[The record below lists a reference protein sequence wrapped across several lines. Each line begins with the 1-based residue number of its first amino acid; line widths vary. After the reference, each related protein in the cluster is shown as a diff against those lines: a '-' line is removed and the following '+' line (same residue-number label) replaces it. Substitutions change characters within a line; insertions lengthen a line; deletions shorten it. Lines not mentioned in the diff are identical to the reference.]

1 MMSEMKLFSMALK
14 DFFTRPILKIALYP
28 FFITLI
34 LMYVLFF
41 TAADFGLD
49 SMQNHVLQVQQQHIA
64 MENGEMVTTTTN
76 ETYFGKGVIEY
87 LLQFSITSWLV
98 GFLVYTLGTIFV
110 MLFSLFIA
118 LVVVGFLT
126 PSILKVLQQ
135 RHYQNLEFKG
145 YGNVVNTLWIFAKS
159 FLVMILL
166 FIILAPLYFIPVLN
180 IVALN
185 VPFYYFF
192 YKLLNFDVTSTIM
205 NKNEEAFIKTKEG
218 NAFHVRTIVLYLISM
233 IPFIALFSTVFYIVY
248 LGHAYMNRLTQ
259 VREQEIPLD
268 N

>member
-1 MMSEMKLFSMALK
+1 MNEMTLFAKSLK

-34 LMYVLFF
+34 LMYVFFF

-49 SMQNHVLQVQQQHIA
+49 SMQNHVLQVQQQHTAI
-64 MENGEMVTTTTN
+64 ENGEVVTTTTN
-76 ETYFGKGVIEY
+76 ETYFGKGVVDY

-118 LVVVGFLT
+118 LIVVGFLT

-135 RHYQNLEFKG
+135 RHYKELEFKG
-145 YGNVVNTLWIFAKS
+145 YGNLFNTTYVFFKS
-159 FLVMILL
+159 FFVMILL
-166 FIILAPLYFIPVLN
+166 FILLAPLYFIPVLN
-180 IVALN
+180 IVAINL
-185 VPFYYFF
+185 PFYYFF
-192 YKLLNFDVTSTIM
+192 YKLLNFDVTSTVM
-205 NKNEEAFIKTKEG
+205 NKSEEAFIKTKEG
-218 NAFHVRTIVLYLISM
+218 SRFHLRTVLLYLISM

-248 LGHAYMNRLTQ
+248 LGHAYLQNLESIRKQ
-259 VREQEIPLD
+259 GIPLD